1 MDGYKEAEVINEN
14 INEVLRKFRL
24 EENVR
29 EYFLFLRAIRTT
41 LDVLE
46 SVLGSSGRGG
56 EKNERL

>member
-1 MDGYKEAEVINEN
+1 MDGYKEAEVINED
-14 INEVLRKFRL
+14 INGVLRKFRL

-29 EYFLFLRAIRTT
+29 EYFLFLRTIRTT

-46 SVLGSSGRGG
+46 SVLGSSERGC